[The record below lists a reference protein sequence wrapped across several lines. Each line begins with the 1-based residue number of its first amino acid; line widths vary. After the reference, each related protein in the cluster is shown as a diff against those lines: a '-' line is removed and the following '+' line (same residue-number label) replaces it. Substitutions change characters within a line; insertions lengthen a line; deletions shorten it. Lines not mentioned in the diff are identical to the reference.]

1 MEPDVAKK
9 STTKSVPQA
18 KAGKTTKAKA
28 PVKAAAPIA
37 RSAARSEKG
46 REKKAS
52 APAPAKKDAATD
64 TVVAA
69 VAPKSVKPGAK
80 PAKSAK
86 SKSRDVPK
94 NLGNRAA
101 PTSSDAPVLE
111 TISEE
116 ELRKVKT
123 GLTKRDL
130 DHYRKLLREKRS
142 EILGDVESL
151 KTDALDN
158 AAGGNLSNMPLHMA
172 DVGSDSYEQE
182 FTLGLMESERKL
194 LNEIHEALKRIDK
207 GVFGVCLTRGTPINR
222 ARLDIKPWASHCI
235 EVERELERHYRR

>member
-1 MEPDVAKK
+1 MAKK
-9 STTKSVPQA
+9 STTKTVTQS
-18 KAGKTTKAKA
+18 KSGKPAASAKAKA
-28 PVKAAAPIA
+28 PQPAVV
-37 RSAARSEKG
+37 KG
-46 REKKAS
+46 REKKAA
-52 APAPAKKDAATD
+52 AP
-64 TVVAA
+64 VAA
-69 VAPKSVKPGAK
+69 KHENKEKKAEAVARKGKSK
-80 PAKSAK
+80 PANA
-86 SKSRDVPK
+86 PK

-101 PTSSDAPVLE
+101 PTSVDAPVLE
-111 TISEE
+111 MISEE

-130 DHYRKLLREKRS
+130 DFYRKLLREKRA

-194 LNEIHEALKRIDK
+194 LEEIHEALKRIDK
-207 GVFGVCLTRGTPINR
+207 GVYGVCLTRGVPINR